1 VIGDVAGVSVISPR
15 GILGIEK
22 EKRRL

>member
-1 VIGDVAGVSVISPR
+1 VIGDVAGVSVISPH